1 MDLKRIFLALLSLS
15 LAAPAFAADREMR
28 QTTTLLSETVTPLT
42 PADVAAMF
50 PGAPRPDDERIVIA
64 PIMIVL
70 AGAKVWNVIVKGRPS
85 ADLASAYASAIPG
98 FAFNWNDMA
107 GWKKVTRRY
116 RFRLGNWLQGDDAA
130 DITYEVSFFY
140 GTLATPGTK
149 PERKGHYIA
158 NFVIKPEVINLKWG
172 WKVSLTAA
180 MSDPMNVGTPE
191 EPVAMLNAD
200 LKWQY
205 TKPLSSMPNIG
216 MDSVAIDG
224 YGSLQSS
231 VDGRLNLPPVPAGT
245 DTQEPLKVRWD

>member
-15 LAAPAFAADREMR
+15 LAAPAFAAEPELR

-42 PADVAAMF
+42 QADVAAMF

-64 PIMIVL
+64 PVMIVL

-98 FAFNWNDMA
+98 FSFDWNDIA

-116 RFRLGNWLQGDDAA
+116 RFQMGNWVQGDDAV
-130 DITYEVSFFY
+130 DITYAVTFFY
-140 GTLATPGTK
+140 GTLIAPGTAQ
-149 PERKGHYIA
+149 KGHYIA
-158 NFVIKPEVINLKWG
+158 NFVIKPEAINLKWG

-205 TKPLSSMPNIG
+205 TKPFGSIPDIG
-216 MDSVAIDG
+216 MDSVAVDG
-224 YGSLQSS
+224 QGGLQTSAA
-231 VDGRLNLPPVPAGT
+231 GRLNLPPVPPGAET
-245 DTQEPLKVRWD
+245 RDPLKVSWD